1 MTAAGAACH
10 DGDMKRD
17 LLSPDELAAALPEI
31 PEWRV
36 ADGRLRR
43 TVECATFPEA
53 IELVRR
59 VADIAEELDHHP
71 DIDIRWR
78 TVHLALWTHDRGG
91 VTEFDVEEARR
102 IDRLLG

>member
-1 MTAAGAACH
+1 MRRDVLSAA
-10 DGDMKRD
+10 
-17 LLSPDELAAALPEI
+17 ELAAVLPGI
-31 PEWRV
+31 PRWRV

-43 TVECATFPEA
+43 TVTCPTFRDA

-91 VTEFDVEEARR
+91 ITEFDVEEARR
-102 IDRLLG
+102 IDRLLAG